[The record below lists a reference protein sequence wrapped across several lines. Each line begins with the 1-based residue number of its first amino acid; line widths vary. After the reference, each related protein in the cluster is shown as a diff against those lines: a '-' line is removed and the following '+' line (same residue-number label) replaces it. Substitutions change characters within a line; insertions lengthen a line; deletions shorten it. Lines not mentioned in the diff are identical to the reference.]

1 MLFFG
6 ICVNNVNMLLD
17 KNMYDSDSHIHIDI
31 LEMNS
36 YSFVNI
42 IIIQVTYKAVTHLN
56 TFY

>member
-1 MLFFG
+1 
-6 ICVNNVNMLLD
+6 MLLD
-17 KNMYDSDSHIHIDI
+17 KNIYDSDSHIHIDI